1 MTALQ
6 RHIQHALKKA
16 LKQSLE
22 EDPVVFIRGPR
33 QSGKTPL
40 VKTLQTGPQLRQYR
54 ILDDLAKLSAAKSY
68 PRAFISAIKSPV
80 TIDEVQRV
88 PELLLAI
95 KHGVDEDRT
104 PVRFLLTGSAEVRG
118 GSAVTESLT
127 GQMRVLDLWWLSQ
140 SDIERTEGD

>member
-1 MTALQ
+1 
-6 RHIQHALKKA
+6 
-16 LKQSLE
+16 
-22 EDPVVFIRGPR
+22 
-33 QSGKTPL
+33 
-40 VKTLQTGPQLRQYR
+40 
-54 ILDDLAKLSAAKSY
+54 LDDLAKLSAAESY
-68 PRAFISAIKSPV
+68 PRAFISAIKSPF

-95 KHGVDEDRT
+95 KHRVDEDRS

-140 SDIERTEGD
+140 SEKKPKAIGLRVSGPVPSSLRANVAFRNRD